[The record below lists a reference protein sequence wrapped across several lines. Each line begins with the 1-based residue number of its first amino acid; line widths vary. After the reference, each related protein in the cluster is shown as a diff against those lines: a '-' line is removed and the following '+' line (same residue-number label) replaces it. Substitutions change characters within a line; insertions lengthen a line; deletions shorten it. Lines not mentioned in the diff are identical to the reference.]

1 VAIAYVNAGAATS
14 GATNPDTDI
23 DVGIPA
29 ALVSGNLLIGAV
41 HTTASTGAHGWP
53 AGWTKVE
60 QRNDGVGG
68 STSWA
73 YKVSNGADTAPNVTV
88 SSSYVEGQIFQFS
101 GGVTDG
107 SNRTS
112 NNGATGTHSVSA
124 LTSTADNAWVIYL
137 DVGSP
142 AGTALTT
149 PSGFTSDY
157 GAANARRWE
166 VGHKAIAT
174 APTSSGAISTSGPA
188 TSWTMFFFEVVPPLD
203 YSHAADIGLK
213 VDASSDYEFWPYEH
227 DADIALKVDASSD
240 LIVSENVYAA
250 DIALTVTAGGTDTY
264 EFHTPLNYQH
274 DMDVTLGVSVDAVVD
289 GPELMQAEL
298 KVSFD
303 AAVEFTTG
311 VGGSQTIGR
320 MPLIES
326 TGEGIVEYV
335 GTGAGTLPKLVS
347 AGLGHSAL
355 NAVSLSSL
363 TASGTSINGVNCVGA
378 GAMPQLTSAGTAR
391 VDGTAAGDLSLG
403 SLTASGYAYVAIIGA
418 GAGTLPKLTSAGEGQ
433 VGIGVT
439 STSISLGSLSTAGS
453 SWSEITATAS
463 GTLPRIISSGAAVV
477 GDSAN
482 RKWVVMNVGNGAV
495 SEYEDWTFD
504 SIVTFNGD
512 TLLLG
517 AAGIAVVGGT
527 ADDTAQIEAY
537 ITTGKVDHG
546 SESSKRPT
554 DAYVGLKTPGSM
566 ELTVTG
572 KYKGLEQSYT
582 YTVPYGEDEEEAQ
595 KVDLGRGFESR
606 YLQYKLANRD
616 GSDFTID
623 ALTVLAQVTGRRG

>member
-1 VAIAYVNAGAATS
+1 VAIAYVNAGTATS
-14 GATNPDTDI
+14 GATNPATSI
-23 DVGIPA
+23 DVAVPA
-29 ALVSGNLLIGAV
+29 SLVAGNLLIGAV

-60 QRNDGVGG
+60 QRDDGVGG

-73 YKVSNGADTAPNVTV
+73 YRVSNGSDTAPTVTV

-101 GGVTDG
+101 GASTDG

-124 LTSTADNAWVIYL
+124 LTSTVDGAWAVYL
-137 DVGSP
+137 DVGNP

-166 VGHKAIAT
+166 VGHKLIAT
-174 APTSSGAISTSGPA
+174 SGTSSGAISTSGAA
-188 TSWTMFFFEVVPPLD
+188 TSWTMFFFELRVPLD
-203 YSHAADIGLK
+203 FSLTMEGGVSVGGEPA
-213 VDASSDYEFWPYEH
+213 YEFWPYEH
-227 DADIALKVDASSD
+227 AAEGGMTVGGEPTIL
-240 LIVSENVYAA
+240 SENVYAA
-250 DIALTVTAGGTDTY
+250 DAGLSIGGGGTDTY
-264 EFHTPLNYQH
+264 EFHEPLDVQH
-274 DMDVTLGVSVDAVVD
+274 DAVANITFGGEAVVD
-289 GPELMQAEL
+289 GPEWAEGL
-298 KVSFD
+298 ITFGGEPTI
-303 AAVEFTTG
+303 EFETG
-311 VGGSQTIGR
+311 LYGTQTVGR
-320 MPLIES
+320 MPLLQS

-335 GTGAGTLPKLVS
+335 GTGAGTLPKLRS
-347 AGLGHSAL
+347 AGLGHSSL
-355 NAVSLSSL
+355 NIVSLSSL

-378 GAMPQLTSAGTAR
+378 GTMPQLTGDGVGR
-391 VDGTAAGDLSLG
+391 VDGTATGDLALG
-403 SLTASGYAYVAIIGA
+403 SLTSSGYAYAAIIGT
-418 GAGTLPKLTSAGEGQ
+418 GAGSIPQLASAGEGE
-433 VGIGVT
+433 VGVGVISASIG
-439 STSISLGSLSTAGS
+439 LGSLTTAGS
-453 SWSEITATAS
+453 SWTEITATAT

-482 RKWVVMNVGNGAV
+482 RRWVVMNVNNGAV
-495 SEYEDWTFD
+495 TEYEDWAFD
-504 SIVTFNGD
+504 SVVVFNGD

-527 ADDTAQIEAY
+527 ADDTAQIAAY

-554 DAYVGLKTPGSM
+554 DAYVGLKTPGQM

-572 KYKGLEQSYT
+572 KYKGLEQSYV